1 MWGSSNQDALAET
14 YLRYSDGAYRLAYV
28 LTGDHHVAEELVQEG
43 FVRLWARFGDWR
55 DSRWFDAYLR
65 KTIVNLSRSRARR
78 LKLEGTFS
86 ERQRREKAGGSAQFP
101 DVEGIHE
108 MWQALMQLPQR
119 QRAALYFRYYEDL
132 SEVETADI
140 LGCSQG
146 ALKSLVLR
154 GLKKLRGTELEG
166 KWSEGRF
173 SDGQRK
179 TAHSRSL

>member
-1 MWGSSNQDALAET
+1 MWGSSNRDSLAET
-14 YLRYSDGAYRLAYV
+14 YLRYSDEAYRLAYV
-28 LTGDHHVAEELVQEG
+28 LTGDHHVAEELAQEG

-55 DSRWFDAYLR
+55 DSTWFDAYLR

-78 LKLEGTFS
+78 LKR
-86 ERQRREKAGGSAQFP
+86 ERTYAERERGENAGRTAQFP
-101 DVEGIHE
+101 DVEGSQE

-140 LGCSQG
+140 LGCSRG

-154 GLKKLRGTELEG
+154 GLKKLRGVELET

-179 TAHSRSL
+179 TAPSRSL